1 MEVRV
6 AYLMKSLLTHL
17 PGLRAVTNRGTGGTD
32 SARYCYSVW
41 LRHLIKAH
49 EAGIAVPPR
58 SLAELGPGD
67 SLGVGLAA
75 VLSGVGVYYAAD
87 VKPYAELSRNLNIF
101 DELITLFNERADVP
115 GPDEFP
121 GCRPSLRDY
130 RFPHAVLTADRLE
143 QALRPTR
150 LEQIRELL
158 RHDPS
163 HGNGIQIQYA
173 APWDDPRIIPAG
185 TVDMILSQA
194 VLEHVE
200 DVPLAYE
207 AMARWLRPGGYMS
220 HTIDFRSHGIT
231 HRWNGH
237 WALSDR
243 MWRLV
248 KGGRTYLINREPC
261 AEHLRQIE
269 RVGMHVVGEERAEGP
284 ALEAAAVA
292 PRFRGLSELD
302 LRTQGVFVQATK
314 PAMH

>member
-17 PGLRAVTNRGTGGTD
+17 PGVRAITNRGTGGTD

-49 EAGIAVPPR
+49 EAGFTVPPR
-58 SLAELGPGD
+58 SFAELGPGD

-75 VLSGVGVYYAAD
+75 VLSGVDVYYAAD
-87 VKPYAELSRNLNIF
+87 VKPYAELSRNLSIL
-101 DELITLFNERADVP
+101 DELLVLFDKRADIP
-115 GPDEFP
+115 GADEFP
-121 GCRPSLRDY
+121 GCRPILRDY
-130 RFPHAVLTADRLE
+130 RFPDAILPADRLRT
-143 QALRPTR
+143 ALAPTR
-150 LEQIRELL
+150 LDQIRAIL
-158 RHDPS
+158 RQERRHA
-163 HGNGIQIQYA
+163 NGIQIRYA

-185 TVDMILSQA
+185 TVDLILSQA

-243 MWRLV
+243 IWRLV
-248 KGGRTYLINREPC
+248 KGSRTYLINREPC

-269 RVGMHVVGEERAEGP
+269 RLGMRVVGQERVEGP
-284 ALEAAAVA
+284 ALPAGEIA
-292 PRFRGLSELD
+292 PRFSDISELD
-302 LRTQGVFVQATK
+302 LRTQGVFVQVIK
-314 PAMH
+314 PPI